1 MKNKIVNI
9 ALKNDLKEILANP
22 SNHGEVTKGNMSGF
36 SIEVEVKE
44 PLSFG
49 SYTYYE
55 NETLRD
61 ADFEIL
67 LQLIKDN
74 PIKA

>member
-1 MKNKIVNI
+1 MKNEIVNI
-9 ALKNDLKEILANP
+9 ALKNDLKDFLKNP
-22 SNHGEVTKGNMSGF
+22 SNYGEVTKGEMSGF

-44 PLSFG
+44 PLSFS

-61 ADFEIL
+61 SDFEVLTEL
-67 LQLIKDN
+67 LKNKND
-74 PIKA
+74 